1 METSKQITTDRPVF
15 DQVVFY
21 LLIFFTRFIVCQ
33 DLLSDS
39 HILQFSSSNCTQ
51 VSTIILATRKPI
63 FSLPTR
69 VAWGLTKKQ
78 LILFWIQ
85 FTLPLGILD
94 KFRIEFLSCLTVCNT
109 SWAEMYYLFN
119 TIGSK
124 SIINITFFP
133 TRWTKLGLSFNK

>member
-15 DQVVFY
+15 DQVVLY

-94 KFRIEFLSCLTVCNT
+94 KFCIELLSCLTVCNAH
-109 SWAEMYYLFN
+109 WAKVFYILD
-119 TIGSK
+119 TIRDQG
-124 SIINITFFP
+124 IINIAFFP
-133 TRWTKLGLSFNK
+133 TRCTKLGFSFNK